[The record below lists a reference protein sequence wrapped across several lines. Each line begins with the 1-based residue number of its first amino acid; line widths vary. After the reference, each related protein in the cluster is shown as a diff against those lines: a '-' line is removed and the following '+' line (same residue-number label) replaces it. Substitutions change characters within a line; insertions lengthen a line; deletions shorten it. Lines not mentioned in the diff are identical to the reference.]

1 MRRMKG
7 ILKLT
12 GSAAHPPLFV
22 LVRAKRF
29 ASARWTRAQIF
40 LGSLLVTCRQTPC
53 HDWFAAGLNLC
64 NS

>member
-29 ASARWTRAQIF
+29 ASARAERPQSFT
-40 LGSLLVTCRQTPC
+40 GSLLITCRQTPC